1 LRYTVKALKRAAAA
15 LVALEKR
22 GRKMNDND
30 ALRKLA
36 RRAVLA
42 VEQVFNLKDEI
53 PNAPTNTAR
62 MVRIDVMA
70 AIEMLQELEKLLS
83 YRMNEE

>member
-1 LRYTVKALKRAAAA
+1 
-15 LVALEKR
+15 
-22 GRKMNDND
+22 MNDND
-30 ALRKLA
+30 ALPKLA

-53 PNAPTNTAR
+53 PKAPTNTAR
-62 MVRIDVMA
+62 MARIDVMA
-70 AIEMLQELEKLLS
+70 AIDMLQELEKLLS